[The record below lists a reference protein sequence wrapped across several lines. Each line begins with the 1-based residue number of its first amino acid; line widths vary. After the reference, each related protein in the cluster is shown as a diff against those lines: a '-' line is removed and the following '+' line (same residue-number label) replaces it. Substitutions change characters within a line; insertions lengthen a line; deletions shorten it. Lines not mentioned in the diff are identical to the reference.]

1 MIGLL
6 WKIGEAVE
14 AREAR
19 DLQLVMETEDTV
31 KNKITST
38 TRAGSSGTNQS
49 EEIFSL
55 LNNT

>member
-1 MIGLL
+1 
-6 WKIGEAVE
+6 
-14 AREAR
+14 
-19 DLQLVMETEDTV
+19 METEDTV